1 MRVMLDTLT
10 IDNFTIINHVEMDF
24 HRGLSTIT
32 GETGAGKSII
42 IEAISQ
48 LAGTKSSRDLIRK
61 GANKAVIFAEFSHLS
76 RLEISQLLATNDID
90 FDGDYLSI
98 QKEIKTNGRSIARV
112 NGSVVNGSFLKALG
126 SNLFNIEEQTKHQ
139 RLLTNDDQR
148 KLLDSF
154 AGSQLKQKLA
164 QYQSAFNKYKKKR
177 IQIAS
182 IKKKNQDLKER
193 LDYLKFANQEISE
206 INPRLNEDQDLETKR
221 VKLSNYEKISNALQQ
236 IQDLIVQDQG
246 IQDLLGKAQQISND
260 IANYGSD
267 YKKIFDDLN
276 SAGYALSDALTAASN
291 ASDDFDLG
299 NENELDLVLDRL
311 NSLDQLKK
319 KYGGDLAG
327 VLTYQKKAQA
337 EIEFSQNSAVSLK
350 KLEEKSQHY
359 YELAHNLANELT
371 SLRKT
376 ASSKL
381 TQLIEKE
388 LVTLGFQNPHF
399 EIQFINQDLQESGQD
414 QITYFVQTNVGE
426 PIAPLANIA
435 SGGELSRILLA
446 LKAIFAQFLNQVI
459 FVFDEIDTGVSGH
472 AAQAMA
478 DKIYQI
484 AQTNQVISITHLPQL
499 AAMSDHQYLIKKN
512 IVNGR
517 TVSSICLLNE
527 KEQIE
532 AIAQMLTGT
541 KMTEVT
547 KLHAQEMVK
556 LAQKAK
562 IKDGKINSD

>member
-1 MRVMLDTLT
+1 MLDTLI
-10 IDNFTIINHVEMDF
+10 IDNFTIINHVEMNF

-76 RLEISQLLATNDID
+76 RPEISQLLATNDID

-112 NGSVVNGSFLKALG
+112 NGSVVNGSFLKTLG

-148 KLLDSF
+148 ELLDSF

-177 IQIAS
+177 IQVAS

-246 IQDLLGKAQQISND
+246 IQDLLGKAQQISSD
-260 IANYGSD
+260 ISNYGSD

-276 SAGYALSDALTAASN
+276 SAGYALSDALAAASN

-319 KYGGDLAG
+319 KYGGDLAS

-337 EIEFSQNSAVSLK
+337 EIEFSQNSADSLK
-350 KLEEKSQHY
+350 KLEDKSQYY
-359 YELAHNLANELT
+359 YELAQNLANELT
-371 SLRKT
+371 RLRKT
-376 ASSKL
+376 AASKL
-381 TQLIEKE
+381 IQLIEKE

-399 EIQFINQDLQESGQD
+399 EIKFINQDLQESGQD

-459 FVFDEIDTGVSGH
+459 FIFDEIDTGVSGH

-517 TVSSICLLNE
+517 TASSICLLNE

>member
-1 MRVMLDTLT
+1 M
-10 IDNFTIINHVEMDF
+10 
-24 HRGLSTIT
+24 
-32 GETGAGKSII
+32 
-42 IEAISQ
+42 
-48 LAGTKSSRDLIRK
+48 
-61 GANKAVIFAEFSHLS
+61 
-76 RLEISQLLATNDID
+76 
-90 FDGDYLSI
+90 
-98 QKEIKTNGRSIARV
+98 
-112 NGSVVNGSFLKALG
+112 SV
-126 SNLFNIEEQTKHQ
+126 
-139 RLLTNDDQR
+139 
-148 KLLDSF
+148 
-154 AGSQLKQKLA
+154 
-164 QYQSAFNKYKKKR
+164 
-177 IQIAS
+177 
-182 IKKKNQDLKER
+182 
-193 LDYLKFANQEISE
+193 
-206 INPRLNEDQDLETKR
+206 
-221 VKLSNYEKISNALQQ
+221 
-236 IQDLIVQDQG
+236 
-246 IQDLLGKAQQISND
+246 
-260 IANYGSD
+260 
-267 YKKIFDDLN
+267 
-276 SAGYALSDALTAASN
+276 ALTAASN

-319 KYGGDLAG
+319 KYGGDLAS

-350 KLEEKSQHY
+350 KLKEKSQHY